1 LLTLCCQTGNKDN
14 IDGKIN
20 FDKRRKLSMVISDIQ
35 QTQQAKYDLHEVLVI
50 QDFLR
55 RIRRGKMSEDEAY
68 NQSLKIEPR
77 T

>member
-1 LLTLCCQTGNKDN
+1 
-14 IDGKIN
+14 
-20 FDKRRKLSMVISDIQ
+20 MVISDIQ

>member
-1 LLTLCCQTGNKDN
+1 LCCQTGNKDN

>member
-1 LLTLCCQTGNKDN
+1 MLTLCCQTGNKDN